1 MSACSLSMDIPGVL
15 TAANDWIE
23 IKVHTAGRR
32 LAGVTFTDK
41 LNGCAYR
48 FGDDIFSIHLDYG
61 IKEDGVTDDV
71 PHPRPRKISAA
82 GLMVEKPAG
91 KEIQGNPQ
99 GRRLADRR
107 SGVKIT
113 VPFAW
118 ETEGLAVTWT
128 AELREGS
135 PYARILLDICPISGP
150 PPFAWCVCLNYPR
163 RIFRRGV
170 A

>member
-91 KEIQGNPQ
+91 PQ
-99 GRRLADRR
+99 AGGPPFRRQDNSSLCLGDGGPGRHLDC
-107 SGVKIT
+107 G
-113 VPFAW
+113 
-118 ETEGLAVTWT
+118 TEGRISLCPYFAGHLPHAVGLPHSHG
-128 AELREGS
+128 AC
-135 PYARILLDICPISGP
+135 A
-150 PPFAWCVCLNYPR
+150 
-163 RIFRRGV
+163 
-170 A
+170 

>member
-71 PHPRPRKISAA
+71 PSPRPRKISAA
-82 GLMVEKPAG
+82 SLMAETPPERKSRAIPRAAGWRTAVPAS
-91 KEIQGNPQ
+91 
-99 GRRLADRR
+99 R
-107 SGVKIT
+107 
-113 VPFAW
+113 
-118 ETEGLAVTWT
+118 
-128 AELREGS
+128 
-135 PYARILLDICPISGP
+135 
-150 PPFAWCVCLNYPR
+150 
-163 RIFRRGV
+163 
-170 A
+170 